1 MLFMVRSKHLIKIIN
16 KEIIGFQDPPQSHES
31 LYNFNTKILSSPIVL
46 QVCYARLL
54 DYKRKFIEAAQRYL
68 DLSYNT
74 AIHDDE
80 RMTALKHALICAIL
94 ASAGMLY

>member
-1 MLFMVRSKHLIKIIN
+1 MVRSKHLIKKIN

-31 LYNFNTKILSSPIVL
+31 LYNFNTNIVL

-94 ASAGMLY
+94 ASAGMLYW

>member
-1 MLFMVRSKHLIKIIN
+1 MVRSKHLIKIIN

-68 DLSYNT
+68 AKRGLG
-74 AIHDDE
+74 
-80 RMTALKHALICAIL
+80 
-94 ASAGMLY
+94 ASGQQNKTEFCLVSG